1 MSLLEVDTA
10 NVLASICLITQ
21 NDMNA
26 IFSLFNT
33 EAKGAERTPDDE
45 DGWMQ
50 HQQNKRTF
58 SSI

>member
-10 NVLASICLITQ
+10 NVLVSICLITQ

-33 EAKGAERTPDDE
+33 VAKGAESTPDDE
-45 DGWMQ
+45 NKWMQ
-50 HQQNKRTF
+50 SQQNKKIF
-58 SSI
+58 SAI